1 MGKLHELFFNCAI
14 TIFQSLQYEQYQY
27 SAINHWVYFNRIKH
41 KNDILSR
48 KLVSVELSA
57 CFKIK
62 PHFKSKRLNLLKM
75 HKNESE
81 TVS

>member
-48 KLVSVELSA
+48 NWFQLNSVHALKLNH
-57 CFKIK
+57 I
-62 PHFKSKRLNLLKM
+62 LKV
-75 HKNESE
+75 KD
-81 TVS
+81 